1 MHPVPVVSP
10 FILQKTRMNF
20 LATYFL
26 SFGHLCS
33 NMAYDLQWYILPPNI
48 FPSPFCCSSFV
59 FWKIPCLQHSR
70 KIQMNIRKIFPR
82 LNTESH
88 RENSGGQRKDA
99 LFFLLSEVPMV
110 CQQDNITQ
118 EWKKEGDGLYKPQFS
133 MIQCSPI
140 KMRSYLRIIHGC
152 LGRIK
157 IGPICKTQIHGLHT
171 AKAKMD
177 KDSEIFS
184 GMLP

>member
-59 FWKIPCLQHSR
+59 FWKIHCLQHSR

-88 RENSGGQRKDA
+88 RENLMGFLGGRGRMHCFFFCLKSQWCASKIISLKSERRREMGSISPSFLWFSA
-99 LFFLLSEVPMV
+99 LPSKWE
-110 CQQDNITQ
+110 
-118 EWKKEGDGLYKPQFS
+118 
-133 MIQCSPI
+133 
-140 KMRSYLRIIHGC
+140 II
-152 LGRIK
+152 
-157 IGPICKTQIHGLHT
+157 
-171 AKAKMD
+171 
-177 KDSEIFS
+177 
-184 GMLP
+184 